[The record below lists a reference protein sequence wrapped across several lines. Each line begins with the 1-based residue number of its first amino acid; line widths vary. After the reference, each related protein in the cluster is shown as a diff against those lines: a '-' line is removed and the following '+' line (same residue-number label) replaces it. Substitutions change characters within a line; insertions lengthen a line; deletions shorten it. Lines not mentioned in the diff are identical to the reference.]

1 MSFHSV
7 TFGIFFAVV
16 VALYFLVPRQRRVA
30 ILLAASA
37 LFYISF
43 VPLYLLVLLCLITAD
58 YFAGRLIE
66 RAKSPRHAKAL
77 LVASLVMNLGFMASF
92 KYLPDI
98 LGWSFGAIPVGLSF
112 HTFQAMA
119 YNIEIYRG
127 RQAAERSF
135 VIYALYIMFFPQI
148 AAGPIERPQH
158 MLPQFRKLPSFDYA
172 NAVAGLQLMLWG
184 IFQKYIVADRLAA
197 VVNAVYKHHE
207 TLPGPAVAFAAVCFP
222 FQMLCDFG
230 GYSDIA
236 VGAAQVMGFRLTRN
250 FNLPF
255 HADSMAEYWKRWHIS
270 LSNWM
275 RDYVFFPLC
284 GARPRIPRICA
295 SIMVVFMANG
305 LWHGARWNYLISG
318 LLHGTYRVVELLA
331 GRALSRSGR
340 TLPQA
345 WTGPVRI
352 LRTLTVFSLMSFAFL
367 FFRGDSLYPDTLGRS
382 AAILRMAGSGHPTRG
397 RSLQPGRAVG
407 SHFSES
413 RGIDRADRSG
423 PVNQGGR
430 SAAAAHRDPARCL
443 ALGAILRDGGSS
455 VVPLPA
461 TCAAVCLLPFLNLNA
476 HPGSNSLAAP
486 LKPVSPA
493 GSAARI
499 QRLDRRSETG
509 SRLALPQLERPR
521 LHRDF
526 GATRLDRRR
535 HSRPEDSLAGA
546 RHVAGRCTGPGR

>member
-1 MSFHSV
+1 
-7 TFGIFFAVV
+7 
-16 VALYFLVPRQRRVA
+16 
-30 ILLAASA
+30 
-37 LFYISF
+37 
-43 VPLYLLVLLCLITAD
+43 
-58 YFAGRLIE
+58 
-66 RAKSPRHAKAL
+66 
-77 LVASLVMNLGFMASF
+77 
-92 KYLPDI
+92 
-98 LGWSFGAIPVGLSF
+98 
-112 HTFQAMA
+112 
-119 YNIEIYRG
+119 
-127 RQAAERSF
+127 
-135 VIYALYIMFFPQI
+135 
-148 AAGPIERPQH
+148 
-158 MLPQFRKLPSFDYA
+158 
-172 NAVAGLQLMLWG
+172 
-184 IFQKYIVADRLAA
+184 LAA

-367 FFRGDSLYPDTLGRS
+367 FFRGDSLTQTLSVVRQLFSGWLNLDIQRAAVACNLAGLS
-382 AAILRMAGSGHPTRG
+382 AETFLR
-397 RSLQPGRAVG
+397 
-407 SHFSES
+407 
-413 RGIDRADRSG
+413 
-423 PVNQGGR
+423 
-430 SAAAAHRDPARCL
+430 AAALIGLIEVVQLVREAGPLRPRIAAMPAVWRWGL
-443 ALGAILRDGGSS
+443 YY
-455 VVPLPA
+455 A
-461 TCAAVCLLPFLNLNA
+461 TAAAVLFLYPQNVQPF
-476 HPGSNSLAAP
+476 
-486 LKPVSPA
+486 VYF
-493 GSAARI
+493 R
-499 QRLDRRSETG
+499 
-509 SRLALPQLERPR
+509 
-521 LHRDF
+521 F
-526 GATRLDRRR
+526 
-535 HSRPEDSLAGA
+535 
-546 RHVAGRCTGPGR
+546 